1 MATPKKAPVEEPEII
16 EAPQEEEMVTIKL
29 PLTRGEQNDVFV
41 RVNQRTWQIKRGVT
55 VTVPA
60 CVAEVLEHSEEQ
72 TLAAIEYINK
82 HSKG

>member
-1 MATPKKAPVEEPEII
+1 MATPKKAVEEPAII
-16 EAPQEEEMVTIKL
+16 EAAPESEEMVTIKL
-29 PLTRGEQNDVFV
+29 PLTRSEQDDVFV
-41 RVNQRTWQIKRGVT
+41 RVNQRTWLIKRGVT

-72 TLAAIEYINK
+72 TLAAIEYINA